1 MTIKN
6 IIVKDCKKLNFEIDT
21 PWIYVNRSCKYQDKD
36 TVFTDIITIKKSLIT
51 QEELKTSQ
59 YKNLKTKLENEFA
72 RVAIILGE

>member
-1 MTIKN
+1 M
-6 IIVKDCKKLNFEIDT
+6 
-21 PWIYVNRSCKYQDKD
+21 NRSCKYHDKD

-72 RVAIILGE
+72 RVAIILE